1 MMLNPK
7 LDANPI
13 NAAVILT
20 GNESG
25 EKSISAATQRHIV
38 RLGGVKYFSQNLP
51 GHSEN
56 VKRSLDKIL
65 NIQLKIIVTLFH
77 LSI

>member
-1 MMLNPK
+1 MMLDPK

-13 NAAVILT
+13 NAAVLLT

-25 EKSISAATQRHIV
+25 EKSISAASRDTLSGRVELNIFH
-38 RLGGVKYFSQNLP
+38 QNVP

-56 VKRSLDKIL
+56 VKRSYDKIL

>member
-1 MMLNPK
+1 MMLDPK

-20 GNESG
+20 GNELG
-25 EKSISAATQRHIV
+25 EKSISAASRDTLSGRVELNIFDQKV
-38 RLGGVKYFSQNLP
+38 P

-56 VKRSLDKIL
+56 VKRSYDKIL